1 MCVAN
6 MLDLDEPHSSC
17 EVDGVKM
24 AAHARWRTVDVFMKV
39 LTVRKRHNWL
49 DLFSRAAELVS

>member
-17 EVDGVKM
+17 EVGDGVKM
-24 AAHARWRTVDVFMKV
+24 AVARTVAYCEC
-39 LTVRKRHNWL
+39 VREGANGEKTSQL
-49 DLFSRAAELVS
+49 A